1 LGKPHMIQEIEKV
14 FGEKVS
20 RMREYKTPGTPG
32 FGIVRPKDDS
42 ERISA
47 EMQSEYMS
55 GVGMLLY
62 LVKYSRPDIA
72 NAVRELTKCMD
83 GATPAAYKEMLRL
96 IKFVLCTKT
105 WGLKIAPKS
114 PDGTMKWNLVSFSD
128 SDWAGDKDNR
138 RSINGFIMFLCGV
151 PIVWRSKQQK
161 TVALSSS
168 EAEFVAISEAVKEIL
183 FVLQLLRTMGIPVE
197 IPVKVRVDNMGAI
210 FMSENAS
217 SGIRTRHVDTR
228 YHFVREQVADK
239 IVEIIFVR
247 TDDNKADGFTK
258 NVKGEV
264 FERHSRDFVWRREYC
279 RNASLAYQIEEEEDR
294 DSVLRVKHWASVGRV
309 LEVSL
314 DSSTDARPFT
324 DERARLR
331 LARIEDPTF
340 NVSRSSAPSSASLQG
355 VRGEDPA
362 DLHLNFETTNFRS

>member
-1 LGKPHMIQEIEKV
+1 
-14 FGEKVS
+14 
-20 RMREYKTPGTPG
+20 
-32 FGIVRPKDDS
+32 
-42 ERISA
+42 
-47 EMQSEYMS
+47 MQSEYMS

-96 IKFVLCTKT
+96 VKFVLCTKT
-105 WGLKIAPKS
+105 WGLKIMPKS

-138 RSINGFIMFLCGV
+138 RSINGFIIFLCGV

-183 FVLQLLRTMGIPVE
+183 FVLQLLRTMNIPVE
-197 IPVKVRVDNMGAI
+197 MPIKVRVDNMGAI

-228 YHFVREQVADK
+228 YHFVREQVAEK

-247 TDDNKADGFTK
+247 TEDNKADGFTK

-264 FERHSRDFVWRREYC
+264 FEKHSKDFVWDKEEC
-279 RNASLAYQIEEEEDR
+279 GNASLAYQTMEELNEVREPVSR
-294 DSVLRVKHWASVGRV
+294 IKHWTSVGRV
-309 LEVSL
+309 LEVSVES
-314 DSSTDARPFT
+314 SSTDARAYIHTDKEVCLRSAKEGTFT
-324 DERARLR
+324 
-331 LARIEDPTF
+331 LANPCDWMLTRGIELVTSGIDAGINTGIQDQDHDTVTLTQPANHSTIRH
-340 NVSRSSAPSSASLQG
+340 NV
-355 VRGEDPA
+355 
-362 DLHLNFETTNFRS
+362 

>member
-1 LGKPHMIQEIEKV
+1 MAV
-14 FGEKVS
+14 
-20 RMREYKTPGTPG
+20 
-32 FGIVRPKDDS
+32 VRPKDDS

-105 WGLKIAPKS
+105 WGLKIMPKS

-138 RSINGFIMFLCGV
+138 RSINGFIIFLCGV

-183 FVLQLLRTMGIPVE
+183 FVLQLLRTMNIPVE

-258 NVKGEV
+258 NVKSEV
-264 FERHSRDFVWRREYC
+264 FERHSKDFVWDKEEC
-279 RNASLAYQIEEEEDR
+279 GNTALAYQIMEDEQET
-294 DSVLRVKHWASVGRV
+294 VLKEKHWTSVGRV

-314 DSSTDARPFT
+314 DSSTDARAFT
-324 DERARLR
+324 STDVNTQVNRVIYPKFKDMQNFLW
-331 LARIEDPTF
+331 IF
-340 NVSRSSAPSSASLQG
+340 GSSARTELHSTEWSSAFSSLL
-355 VRGEDPA
+355 RRFED
-362 DLHLNFETTNFRS
+362 

>member
-1 LGKPHMIQEIEKV
+1 
-14 FGEKVS
+14 
-20 RMREYKTPGTPG
+20 
-32 FGIVRPKDDS
+32 
-42 ERISA
+42 
-47 EMQSEYMS
+47 
-55 GVGMLLY
+55 
-62 LVKYSRPDIA
+62 
-72 NAVRELTKCMD
+72 
-83 GATPAAYKEMLRL
+83 MLRL
-96 IKFVLCTKT
+96 VKFVLCTKT
-105 WGLKIAPKS
+105 WGLKIMPKS

-138 RSINGFIMFLCGV
+138 RSINGFIIFLCGV

-183 FVLQLLRTMGIPVE
+183 FVLQLLRTMNIPVE
-197 IPVKVRVDNMGAI
+197 MPVKVRVDNMGAI

-264 FERHSRDFVWRREYC
+264 FERHSKDFVWDKEEC
-279 RNASLAYQIEEEEDR
+279 GNTSLAYQTMEELNE
-294 DSVLRVKHWASVGRV
+294 
-309 LEVSL
+309 
-314 DSSTDARPFT
+314 
-324 DERARLR
+324 
-331 LARIEDPTF
+331 
-340 NVSRSSAPSSASLQG
+340 
-355 VRGEDPA
+355 VRGGERTGVKDKA
-362 DLHLNFETTNFRS
+362 LDLSGKGVGSLRREF